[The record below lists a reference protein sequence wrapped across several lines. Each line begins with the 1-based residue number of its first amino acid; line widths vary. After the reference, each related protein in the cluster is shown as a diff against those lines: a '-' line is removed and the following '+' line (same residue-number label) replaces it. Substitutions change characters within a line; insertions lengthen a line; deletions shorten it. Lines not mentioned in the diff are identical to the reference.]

1 MRSAR
6 GPAQVALSLLLLLT
20 IGACGSGNSQP
31 PKPTAKAAIAG
42 HDVRL
47 TLKGGDATIHVPPVP
62 SGIGVVVLHGFLESV
77 KEPMEQGW
85 STSSDRHGFTTIY
98 LDRSIS
104 WNAGLCCGDASVDKR
119 DDVSWLVSAIDQIRT
134 RFQLTT
140 VYLAGNS
147 NGAMM
152 VERLVAERP
161 DVSSRFALWASAPE
175 MPTAGTWSGHGYL
188 FARTDDPVVP
198 RAGGTVVIGG
208 LATRIRPAA
217 ATKTWLPDAQ
227 LTVTLI
233 KGYGHGTPADWPE
246 LAWAALS
253 KPQ

>member
-1 MRSAR
+1 M
-6 GPAQVALSLLLLLT
+6 
-20 IGACGSGNSQP
+20 
-31 PKPTAKAAIAG
+31 
-42 HDVRL
+42 D
-47 TLKGGDATIHVPPVP
+47 
-62 SGIGVVVLHGFLESV
+62 FLESV
-77 KEPMEQGW
+77 KEPMAQGW

-119 DDVSWLVSAIDQIRT
+119 DDVSWLVAAIDQMRT
-134 RFQLTT
+134 KFQLTT
-140 VYLAGNS
+140 IYLAGNS

-152 VERLVAERP
+152 IERLVAERP

-175 MPTAGTWSGHGYL
+175 MPTAGKWDGNGYL
-188 FARTDDPVVP
+188 FARTNDPVVP
-198 RAGGTVVIGG
+198 RVGGTVVIGG

-217 ATKTWLPDAQ
+217 ATSTWLPDAH

-233 KGYGHGTPADWPE
+233 NGFGHGPPANWPE